1 MIDKQYLIL
10 SWYADNKR
18 DLPWRREKDPY
29 YIWLSEIILQQ
40 TRVEQGLS
48 YYLKFIQCYPNVKT
62 LANADLE
69 QVLKLWQGLGYYS
82 RARNLHTAAKQVV
95 NEYEGEFPTNY
106 VNLLNLKGVGEYTAA
121 AISSFAFNEARAVV
135 DGNVFR
141 VLSRLYKVSTP
152 INTNKGKK
160 EFTLLANEILDK
172 NDPGTHNQAMMELGA
187 LICKPQNPLCDI
199 CPVQEICL
207 AFEDKTQLNYPVKE
221 KKLKVKTRHLNYLL
235 FKDDENNIL
244 INKRVDQG
252 IWEGLYD
259 FPCVE
264 TESVVDEIRSF
275 EGVNLREVQLDYE
288 KKHILTHQKLMVK
301 FWVVRGTQIDKI
313 NGFLKVHMSEITK
326 FPLPQLIARYVNE
339 SVFFKR

>member
-152 INTNKGKK
+152 INTNKGKI

>member
-62 LANADLE
+62 LANSDLE

-301 FWVVRGTQIDKI
+301 FWVVQCTQIDKI

>member
-221 KKLKVKTRHLNYLL
+221 KKLMVKTRHLNYLL

>member
-301 FWVVRGTQIDKI
+301 FWVVQGTQIDKI